1 VELYLVRHGAVEP
14 NDAALRADPPLSALG
29 RAQAEALAARL
40 APLPFDRCFVSPLRR
55 AQETA
60 RALLTGRNVAAETH
74 ACLAEGAYGALD
86 GLTPEE
92 ARRRHPDHYRLGW
105 TVLARLAATGM
116 TAPGGETRAE
126 FLARAHSAFALLREP
141 LFDPSARALVVSH
154 GGLLAFL
161 IALLLGHEPRDDAT
175 YGFDNCAVARIEL
188 YREPPAYGPFAMLKF
203 SLPEP

>member
-14 NDAALRADPPLSALG
+14 NEAMLRADPSLSPIG

-40 APLPFDRCFVSPLRR
+40 ASVRFHRCLVSPLVR

-86 GLTPEE
+86 GLEPQE
-92 ARRRHPDHYRLGW
+92 ARRRHPESFRFGR
-105 TVLARLAATGM
+105 TVLARLAATGR

-126 FLARAHSAFALLREP
+126 FLARARVALALLREP
-141 LFDPSARALVVSH
+141 LFDPTARVLVVSH

-161 IALLLGHEPRDDAT
+161 VALLLGHEPRDDAT
-175 YGFDNCAVARIEL
+175 YGFDYCAVARVES
-188 YREPPAYGPFAMLKF
+188 YREAPAYGPFAMLRF
-203 SLPEP
+203 SAS